1 MADKKTLELQ
11 IKLMAQ
17 QAADQIKAFA
27 SDIKAAS
34 QNAKSFSSDAKTM
47 AATVGSM
54 QQEAQRAA
62 NSFKLFGGSVSDL
75 RSQQAKMKS
84 AILDLIDQGLKPES
98 DEVQNLVNQYE
109 KLDSA
114 IAKAEKSQKNMET
127 QSKGFSSALQSMNN
141 MALGVAGAIGGAGL
155 ASIKF
160 AGELEQTQLA
170 LEVLLGDAQE
180 ATKIKDEWTALAAE
194 TPFNSADIDS
204 AGKKLLAFGVGA
216 DDVTESLRRI
226 GDISAATGSSISDI
240 ADIYGKAKVQGRLF
254 AEDINQFQG
263 RGIPVVQSLAK
274 VLGVA
279 ETNVKDLVAE
289 GKVGFPELEKAFR
302 DMTSEGGQFSG
313 MMEKLSTSTMG
324 QFSSLMD
331 NAQLTL
337 AKFGQMLLPLAN
349 NAMEAIS
356 GILEKIQ
363 SMDSGTQRATL
374 VTAGLIAAFAAAI
387 PVVNSLAGA
396 MAFLA
401 ANPIVAGIAASAVAV
416 AAIAGAAAK
425 AANAYKDYNTELQKT
440 KASAEQL
447 LQSYADGNT
456 AKQLDEE
463 ATRDLIKLYPELRG
477 EVSAYATTVEAA
489 TEAVKRLH
497 EQKVLEAAMPQIESV
512 QRMAESM
519 ANITDQVA
527 AAQRRVAEA
536 RSAMEASRYF
546 DTGVEAQTEYNNA
559 VQELEALQRTVS
571 NYSDKIP
578 EKVAIINASLA
589 TIGKTL
595 NDRYEIVDLEV
606 DVQPVVANTSA
617 LTESVANALSSP
629 PPDFGR
635 EWQDKI
641 LQGAEKIIR
650 EREKAIKA
658 LEEKGTAS
666 FGINFADNAEYKAEL
681 AALMEYYQRE
691 LDKLN
696 EKAPAALF
704 TDEWTEK
711 NMNELEKL
719 ERNYQDS
726 IEKLNKAAK
735 DSFGESWATNEG
747 YIKEAAQLEK
757 WYAQERIRIEEEIAR
772 KQREELINRHQTRMN
787 QLKEEAQYQAA
798 MGLQQAEAGNA
809 MGIAQI
815 ATGKTMETVAGSQ
828 LGSAAVSAVSG
839 MESGGILGAALG
851 PIGLFIEALAKAV
864 MEVENVQKVL
874 NIFQTVIDP
883 LMEVIEPFINGILQP
898 LVDMLEAL
906 GDTIGKMLT
915 PILGVVQV
923 LTSLNPVLKVI
934 EAALSV
940 LGKAFEW
947 FYMNVIYPVGNTI
960 IDIVNGVI
968 NMLNK
973 IPFVDIEPIQRLAA
987 IGEAAEEMAKEMERH
1002 AERIRLMYD
1011 RQKSAVE
1018 DQLKSQMEALSS
1030 QYELGLISRDEY
1042 EKQAEKYASA
1052 ADNELIAI
1060 NERMEEHLAKIE
1072 EFTGA
1077 GLTEEQ
1083 WTNLYNQADEAEK
1096 QSYMEKWGEK
1106 VPVLGH
1112 IAGGIADVGTAI
1124 WDGVTNAW
1132 DGLGD
1137 WLGWWDVGSPNI
1149 PKDHIAM
1156 VHKGETIVPRTFADG
1171 IRSGELALV
1180 GRNNSAGGSGSASPI
1195 YVTVNVGG
1203 SVLAERD
1210 LVDAIHRG
1218 ISDGIASR
1226 RLSPLPA

>member
-17 QAADQIKAFA
+17 QAADQIKTFGN
-27 SDIKAAS
+27 DLKIAA
-34 QNAKSFSSDAKTM
+34 QNAKAFSGDAKTM
-47 AATVGSM
+47 TATVDSM

-75 RSQQAKMKS
+75 RSQQTKMKS

-98 DEVQNLVNQYE
+98 DEVQNLVDQYN

-114 IAKAEKSQKNMET
+114 IAKAEQSQKRIEK
-127 QSKGFSSALQSMNN
+127 QSKGFSSALKSMNN
-141 MALGVAGAIGGAGL
+141 MALGVAAAIGGAGF

-170 LEVLLGDAQE
+170 LEVLLGDADQ
-180 ATKIKDEWTALAAE
+180 ATRIKDEWTALAAE

-216 DDVTESLRRI
+216 DDVTDSLRRI

-289 GKVGFPELEKAFR
+289 GKVGFPELEKAFK

-324 QFSSLMD
+324 QFSSLVD

-363 SMDSGTQRATL
+363 AMDSGTKRATL

-387 PVVNSLAGA
+387 PVVNGLAGA

-401 ANPIVAGIAASAVAV
+401 ANPIVAGIAAAAVAV

-440 KASAEQL
+440 KTSAEQL
-447 LQSYADGNT
+447 LASYADGNT
-456 AKQLDEE
+456 AKQLDEA
-463 ATRDLIKLYPELRG
+463 ATRELINLYPELRG
-477 EVSAYATTVEAA
+477 EVSAYATTVEEAS
-489 TEAVKRLH
+489 EAVKRLT
-497 EQKVLEAAMPQIESV
+497 EQKVLES
-512 QRMAESM
+512 
-519 ANITDQVA
+519 A
-527 AAQRRVAEA
+527 AAQ
-536 RSAMEASRYF
+536 
-546 DTGVEAQTEYNNA
+546 
-559 VQELEALQRTVS
+559 LEKL
-571 NYSDKIP
+571 K
-578 EKVAIINASLA
+578 
-589 TIGKTL
+589 
-595 NDRYEIVDLEV
+595 EV
-606 DVQPVVANTSA
+606 DVKRSEAFTTRSKVQQRYTEFQNDPMRAMNWAEGDVLLTQLQGAEADVNRLSEKSDKMREQIQAALASVGYQLSGYNIIKIPVSLQPEKIEEDVAAISA
-617 LTESVANALSSP
+617 AVEAAT

-650 EREKAIKA
+650 EREKAIQA
-658 LEEKGTAS
+658 LEAKGTAS
-666 FGINFADNAEYKAEL
+666 FGINFSDNAEYKAEL

-696 EKAPAALF
+696 DKAPAALF
-704 TDEWTEK
+704 TDEWTAK

-735 DSFGESWATNEG
+735 DSFGEAWATNEA

-757 WYAQERIRIEEEIAR
+757 WYANERIRIEEEIAR

-787 QLKEEAQYQAA
+787 QLAEESRYAAA
-798 MGLQQAEAGNA
+798 MGLQQAESGNAA

-815 ATGKTMETVAGSQ
+815 ATGTVSESVAGSQ
-828 LGSAAVSAVSG
+828 LGSAITSASAG
-839 MESGGILGAALG
+839 TGLGAALG

-898 LVDMLEAL
+898 LVDMLEAI

-923 LTSLNPVLKVI
+923 LTSLNPVLKII
-934 EAALSV
+934 ESSLSV

-947 FYMNVIYPVGNTI
+947 FYTNVIYPVGNTI

-987 IGEAAEEMAKEMERH
+987 IGEAAEEMAKEMEKQ
-1002 AERIRLMYD
+1002 AERIRLMYE

-1018 DQLKSQMEALSS
+1018 DQLKSQLEALSS

-1052 ADNELIAI
+1052 ADEKIIDLNEAQNAI
-1060 NERMEEHLAKIE
+1060 LGQIESNTYASATGNTSGLA
-1072 EFTGA
+1072 
-1077 GLTEEQ
+1077 EQ
-1083 WTNLYNQADEAEK
+1083 RK
-1096 QSYMEKWGEK
+1096 SYAKEWGEK

-1112 IAGGIADVGTAI
+1112 VAGFVADVGTKI
-1124 WDGVTNAW
+1124 WDGIKSVGKTIA
-1132 DGLGD
+1132 
-1137 WLGWWDVGSPNI
+1137 GWFGFDVGTPFV
-1149 PKDHIAM
+1149 PQDMPAM

-1180 GRNNSAGGSGSASPI
+1180 GRNRSAGGSGSASPI

-1203 SVLAERD
+1203 SVLSERD
-1210 LVDAIHRG
+1210 LVDAVHRG
-1218 ISDGIASR
+1218 IADGIASR
-1226 RLSPLPA
+1226 RLDPLPAGA

>member
-11 IKLMAQ
+11 IKIMAQ

-47 AATVGSM
+47 AASVGSM

-75 RSQQAKMKS
+75 RSQQTKMKS

-114 IAKAEKSQKNMET
+114 IAKAEKSQKNMEN

-141 MALGVAGAIGGAGL
+141 MALGVAGAIGGAGI

-180 ATKIKDEWTALAAE
+180 ATRIKDEWTALAAE

-204 AGKKLLAFGVGA
+204 AGKKLLAFGIGA
-216 DDVTESLRRI
+216 DTVTDSLRRI

-337 AKFGQMLLPLAN
+337 AEFGKMLLPLAN

-363 SMDSGTQRATL
+363 AMDSGTQRATL

-401 ANPIVAGIAASAVAV
+401 ANPIVAGIAAAAVAV

-440 KASAEQL
+440 KTSADQL
-447 LQSYADGNT
+447 LSSYADGNT

-463 ATRDLIKLYPELRG
+463 ATRELIKLYPELRG
-477 EVSAYATTVEAA
+477 EVSAYATTVEEAA
-489 TEAVKRLH
+489 EAVKRLT
-497 EQKVLEAAMPQIESV
+497 EQKVLES
-512 QRMAESM
+512 
-519 ANITDQVA
+519 A
-527 AAQRRVAEA
+527 AAQLEKLREVDLNRSEAFATRNNIQQRYDEFQNDPMRAMNWAEGDVLVTQLQGAEA
-536 RSAMEASRYF
+536 EVTRL
-546 DTGVEAQTEYNNA
+546 TEK
-559 VQELEALQRTVS
+559 
-571 NYSDKIP
+571 SDKMR
-578 EKVAIINASLA
+578 EQINAALA
-589 TIGKTL
+589 AIGYQLSGYEMIKMPVTL
-595 NDRYEIVDLEV
+595 SAENIPQEV
-606 DVQPVVANTSA
+606 EQIAATVESA
-617 LTESVANALSSP
+617 V

-666 FGINFADNAEYKAEL
+666 FGINFSDNTEYKAEL

-704 TDEWTEK
+704 TDEWTRK
-711 NMNELEKL
+711 NLDELQKL
-719 ERNYQDS
+719 EVDYQDS

-735 DSFGESWATNEG
+735 DSFGESWATNEA
-747 YIKEAAQLEK
+747 YLKEAAQLEK
-757 WYAQERIRIEEEIAR
+757 WYAQERIKIEEEIAR

-851 PIGLFIEALAKAV
+851 PIGQFAEALINAV
-864 MEVENVQKVL
+864 MSLESVQKVL
-874 NIFQTVIDP
+874 NIFDTVLTP
-883 LMEVIEPFINGILQP
+883 MMEVIEPFVNGILKP
-898 LVDMLEAL
+898 VIDLLETL
-906 GDTIGKMLT
+906 GDTLGKLLS
-915 PILGVVQV
+915 PILAVVQV
-923 LTSLNPVLKVI
+923 MVSLNPVLKI
-934 EAALSV
+934 LESV
-940 LGKAFEW
+940 LSILGNAVEW
-947 FYMNVIYPVGNTI
+947 LYMSVIYPVGNSI
-960 IDIVNGVI
+960 IGVVNAVI
-968 NMLNK
+968 EMLNQ
-973 IPFVDIEPIQRLAA
+973 IPFVEIKKLDRLAA
-987 IGEAAEEMAKEMERH
+987 IGDAAEEMAKEMERH

-1210 LVDAIHRG
+1210 LVDAVHRG

>member
-11 IKLMAQ
+11 IKIMAQ

-34 QNAKSFSSDAKTM
+34 QNAKSFSIDAKTM

-75 RSQQAKMKS
+75 RAQQAKMKS

-98 DEVQNLVNQYE
+98 DEVQNLVDQYN

-114 IAKAEKSQKNMET
+114 IAKAEKSQKNMEN
-127 QSKGFSSALQSMNN
+127 QSKGFSSALQSMNGV
-141 MALGVAGAIGGAGL
+141 ALGVAGAISGAGL

-204 AGKKLLAFGVGA
+204 AGKKLLAFNIESEK
-216 DDVTESLRRI
+216 VTDTLRRI

-289 GKVGFPELEKAFR
+289 GKVGFPELEQAFKL
-302 DMTSEGGQFSG
+302 MTNEGGQFSG

-337 AKFGQMLLPLAN
+337 AEFGKMLLPVAN
-349 NAMEAIS
+349 EAMAAVS

-363 SMDSGTQRATL
+363 AMDSGTQRATL

-401 ANPIVAGIAASAVAV
+401 ANPIVAGIAAAAVAV

-440 KASAEQL
+440 KSSADQL
-447 LQSYADGNT
+447 LQSYADGDT
-456 AKQLDEE
+456 AKQLDEA

-477 EVSAYATTVEAA
+477 EVTAYATTVEEAA
-489 TEAVKRLH
+489 KAVKRLT
-497 EQKVLEAAMPQIESV
+497 EQKVLES
-512 QRMAESM
+512 
-519 ANITDQVA
+519 A
-527 AAQRRVAEA
+527 AAQLEKLREVDLNRSEAFATRNNIQQRYDEFQNDPMRAMNWAEGDVLVTQLRGAEA
-536 RSAMEASRYF
+536 EVNRLSEK
-546 DTGVEAQTEYNNA
+546 
-559 VQELEALQRTVS
+559 
-571 NYSDKIP
+571 SDKMR
-578 EKVAIINASLA
+578 EQINAALA
-589 TIGKTL
+589 AIGYQLSGYEMVKIPVTL
-595 NDRYEIVDLEV
+595 SAENIPQEV
-606 DVQPVVANTSA
+606 EQIA
-617 LTESVANALSSP
+617 ESVESAVPL
-629 PPDFGR
+629 DFGR

-650 EREKAIKA
+650 EREKAIQA
-658 LEEKGTAS
+658 LEAKGTAS
-666 FGINFADNAEYKAEL
+666 FGINFSDNAEYKAEF

-704 TDEWTEK
+704 TDEWTGK
-711 NMNELEKL
+711 NLDELQKL
-719 ERNYQDS
+719 ERDYQDS

-735 DSFGESWATNEG
+735 DSFGESWATNEA

-757 WYAQERIRIEEEIAR
+757 WYAQERIKIEEEIAR

-798 MGLQQAEAGNA
+798 MGLQQAESGNA
-809 MGIAQI
+809 AGLAQI
-815 ATGKTMETVAGSQ
+815 AGGTTMETVAGSQ
-828 LGSAAVSAVSG
+828 LGSAITSASAG
-839 MESGGILGAALG
+839 TGLGAALG

-874 NIFQTVIDP
+874 NIFQTVIAP
-883 LMEVIEPFINGILQP
+883 LMKVIEPFINGILQP

-923 LTSLNPVLKVI
+923 LTSLNPVLKILEGV
-934 EAALSV
+934 LSL
-940 LGKAFEW
+940 LGNAVEW
-947 FYMNVIYPVGNTI
+947 LYMSVIYPVGNSI
-960 IDIVNGVI
+960 IGVVNAI
-968 NMLNK
+968 IEMLNK
-973 IPFVDIEPIQRLAA
+973 IPYVEIKKLDRLAA

-1002 AERIRLMYD
+1002 AERIRLMYE
-1011 RQKSAVE
+1011 RQKSSVE
-1018 DQLKSQMEALSS
+1018 DQLKSQMGALSS
-1030 QYELGLISRDEY
+1030 QYELGLISREEY

-1083 WTNLYNQADEAEK
+1083 WTNLYNQADETEK

-1195 YVTVNVGG
+1195 YVTVKVGG
-1203 SVLAERD
+1203 SVLSERD
-1210 LVDAIHRG
+1210 LVDAVHRG

>member
-34 QNAKSFSSDAKTM
+34 QNAKSFSSDAKTV

-75 RSQQAKMKS
+75 RSQQTKMKS

-114 IAKAEKSQKNMET
+114 IAKAEKSQKNMEN
-127 QSKGFSSALQSMNN
+127 QSKGFSSALKSMNN
-141 MALGVAGAIGGAGL
+141 MALGVAAAIGGAGI

-170 LEVLLGDAQE
+170 LEVLLGDANQ
-180 ATKIKDEWTALAAE
+180 ATRIKDEWTALAAE

-204 AGKKLLAFGVGA
+204 AGKKLLAFGIGA
-216 DDVTESLRRI
+216 DTVTDSLRRI

-289 GKVGFPELEKAFR
+289 GKVGFPELEKAFK

-356 GILEKIQ
+356 GLLEKIQ
-363 SMDSGTQRATL
+363 SMDAGTQRATL
-374 VTAGLIAAFAAAI
+374 VTGGLIAAFAAAI
-387 PVVNSLAGA
+387 PVVNGLAGA

-401 ANPIVAGIAASAVAV
+401 ANPIVLGITAAAVAV

-425 AANAYKDYNTELQKT
+425 AANAYKDYNTELHKT
-440 KASAEQL
+440 KSAADQL
-447 LQSYADGNT
+447 LSSYADGNT
-456 AKQLDEE
+456 AKQLDEA

-477 EVSAYATTVEAA
+477 EVSAYATTVEEAS
-489 TEAVKRLH
+489 EAVKRLT
-497 EQKVLEAAMPQIESV
+497 EQKVLES
-512 QRMAESM
+512 
-519 ANITDQVA
+519 A
-527 AAQRRVAEA
+527 AAQLEKLREVDLNRSEAFATRNNIQQRYDEFQNDPMRAMNWAEGDVLVTQLQGAEA
-536 RSAMEASRYF
+536 EVNRL
-546 DTGVEAQTEYNNA
+546 TEK
-559 VQELEALQRTVS
+559 
-571 NYSDKIP
+571 SDKMREQIIAALA
-578 EKVAIINASLA
+578 AIGYQLS
-589 TIGKTL
+589 G
-595 NDRYEIVDLEV
+595 YEIVKIPVTLSAENIPQEV
-606 DVQPVVANTSA
+606 ERIA
-617 LTESVANALSSP
+617 ESVESAV

-658 LEEKGTAS
+658 LEEKGTSS
-666 FGINFADNAEYKAEL
+666 FGINFSSNTEYKAEL

-696 EKAPAALF
+696 EKKPAALF
-704 TDEWTEK
+704 DDEWTRK
-711 NMNELEKL
+711 NLDELQKL
-719 ERNYQDS
+719 ERDYQDS
-726 IEKLNKAAK
+726 LEKLNKAAK
-735 DSFGESWATNEG
+735 DSFGDSWATNEA

-757 WYAQERIRIEEEIAR
+757 WYANERIKIEEEIAR

-787 QLKEEAQYQAA
+787 QLAEEARYAAA
-798 MGLQQAEAGNA
+798 MGLQQAESGNT
-809 MGIAQI
+809 GGLAQI
-815 ATGKTMETVAGSQ
+815 ATGTVSESVADSQ
-828 LGSAAVSAVSG
+828 LGSAITSASAG
-839 MESGGILGAALG
+839 TGLGAALG

-874 NIFQTVIDP
+874 NIFQTVIDS

-947 FYMNVIYPVGNTI
+947 LYMNVIYPVGNTI

-973 IPFVDIEPIQRLAA
+973 IPLVDIEPIQRLAA
-987 IGEAAEEMAKEMERH
+987 IGDAAEEMAKEMERH

-1018 DQLKSQMEALSS
+1018 DQLKSQLEALSS

-1052 ADNELIAI
+1052 ADEKIIDLNEAQNAI
-1060 NERMEEHLAKIE
+1060 LSQIEANTYASATGNTSGLA
-1072 EFTGA
+1072 
-1077 GLTEEQ
+1077 EQ
-1083 WTNLYNQADEAEK
+1083 RK
-1096 QSYMEKWGEK
+1096 SYAKEWGEK

-1112 IAGGIADVGTAI
+1112 VAGFVADVGTKI
-1124 WDGVTNAW
+1124 WDGIKSVGKTIA
-1132 DGLGD
+1132 
-1137 WLGWWDVGSPNI
+1137 GWFGFDVGTPFV
-1149 PKDHIAM
+1149 PQDMPAM

-1180 GRNNSAGGSGSASPI
+1180 GRNGPGGGAASGGSPI

-1210 LVDAIHRG
+1210 LVDAVHRG

>member
-17 QAADQIKAFA
+17 QAADQIKTFA

-62 NSFKLFGGSVSDL
+62 NSFKLFGGSVSEL
-75 RSQQAKMKS
+75 RSQQTKMKS

-98 DEVQNLVNQYE
+98 DEVQNLVDQYN

-114 IAKAEKSQKNMET
+114 IAKAEKSQKNMEN
-127 QSKGFSSALQSMNN
+127 QSKGFSSALKSMNN
-141 MALGVAGAIGGAGL
+141 MALGVAAAIGGAGI

-204 AGKKLLAFGVGA
+204 AGKKLLAFGIGA
-216 DDVTESLRRI
+216 DTVTDSLRRI

-289 GKVGFPELEKAFR
+289 GKVGFPELEQAFKL
-302 DMTSEGGQFSG
+302 MTSEGGQFSG

-324 QFSSLMD
+324 QFSSLVD

-349 NAMEAIS
+349 DAMSAIS

-363 SMDSGTQRATL
+363 SMDAGTQRATL
-374 VTAGLIAAFAAAI
+374 VTGGLIAAFAAAI
-387 PVVNSLAGA
+387 PVVNGLAGA

-401 ANPIVAGIAASAVAV
+401 ANPIVLGITAAAVAV

-440 KASAEQL
+440 KTSAEQL
-447 LQSYADGNT
+447 LASYADGNT
-456 AKQLDEE
+456 AKQLDEA
-463 ATRDLIKLYPELRG
+463 ATRELIKLYPELRG
-477 EVSAYATTVEAA
+477 EVSAYATTVEEAAQAVADLNKQKLLDAA
-489 TEAVKRLH
+489 TVQIAKLKELDRELSGATKAYNDAVTALENAPAPGSWEAMRDGFAGTFDPQKDVALA
-497 EQKVLEAAMPQIESV
+497 EQEMNKLAGESESLRNQIESGL
-512 QRMAESM
+512 
-519 ANITDQVA
+519 
-527 AAQRRVAEA
+527 
-536 RSAMEASRYF
+536 ASINHKLSGYSIIELPVTL
-546 DTGVEAQTEYNNA
+546 DT
-559 VQELEALQRTVS
+559 
-571 NYSDKIP
+571 DKIP
-578 EKVAIINASLA
+578 DKL
-589 TIGKTL
+589 KQL
-595 NDRYEIVDLEV
+595 DDEV
-606 DVQPVVANTSA
+606 
-617 LTESVANALSSP
+617 ESSV

-658 LEEKGTAS
+658 LEEKGAAS
-666 FGINFADNAEYKAEL
+666 FGINFSSNTEYKAEL

-704 TDEWTEK
+704 TDEWTVK
-711 NMNELEKL
+711 NMNELGKL

-735 DSFGESWATNEG
+735 DSFGESWATNEA

-757 WYAQERIRIEEEIAR
+757 WYANERIRIEEEIAR
-772 KQREELINRHQTRMN
+772 KQREDLINRHQTRMN
-787 QLKEEAQYQAA
+787 QLAEEARYAAA
-798 MGLQQAEAGNA
+798 MGLQQAESGNTE
-809 MGIAQI
+809 GLAQI
-815 ATGKTMETVAGSQ
+815 ATGTVSESVSGSQ
-828 LGSAAVSAVSG
+828 LGSALTSASAG
-839 MESGGILGAALG
+839 TGLGAALG

-906 GDTIGKMLT
+906 GETIGKMLT

-923 LTSLNPVLKVI
+923 LTSLNPVLKII

-987 IGEAAEEMAKEMERH
+987 IGVAAEEMAKEMERH

-1052 ADNELIAI
+1052 ADEKIIEI
-1060 NERMEEHLAKIE
+1060 NEAQNAILSQIEANTYASATGNTSGLA
-1072 EFTGA
+1072 
-1077 GLTEEQ
+1077 EQ
-1083 WTNLYNQADEAEK
+1083 RTSFAKE
-1096 QSYMEKWGEK
+1096 WGEK
-1106 VPVLGH
+1106 VPILGH
-1112 IAGGIADVGTAI
+1112 LAGAAADTGKAI
-1124 WDGVTNAW
+1124 WDGLNRAGKAVA
-1132 DGLGD
+1132 D
-1137 WLGWWDVGSPNI
+1137 WVDSWWPFDTGSTFVPQDM
-1149 PKDHIAM
+1149 PAM

-1180 GRNNSAGGSGSASPI
+1180 GRNGPGGGAASGGSPI

-1210 LVDAIHRG
+1210 LVDAVHRG
-1218 ISDGIASR
+1218 IADGISSR
-1226 RLSPLPA
+1226 RLDPLPTGGAV

>member
-34 QNAKSFSSDAKTM
+34 QNAKSFSRDAKTM

-75 RSQQAKMKS
+75 RSQQTKMKS

-114 IAKAEKSQKNMET
+114 IAKAEKSQKNMEN
-127 QSKGFSSALQSMNN
+127 QSKGFSSALKSMNN
-141 MALGVAGAIGGAGL
+141 MALGVAGAIGGAGI

-204 AGKKLLAFGVGA
+204 AGKKMLAFGIGA
-216 DDVTESLRRI
+216 DTVTDSLRRI

-289 GKVGFPELEKAFR
+289 GKVGFPELEQAFKL
-302 DMTSEGGQFSG
+302 MTSEGGQFSG

-324 QFSSLMD
+324 QFSSLVD

-349 NAMEAIS
+349 DAMTAIS

-363 SMDSGTQRATL
+363 SMDAGTQRATL
-374 VTAGLIAAFAAAI
+374 VTGGLIAAFAAAI
-387 PVVNSLAGA
+387 PVVNGLAGA

-401 ANPIVAGIAASAVAV
+401 ANPIVLGITAAAVAV

-440 KASAEQL
+440 KTAADQL
-447 LQSYADGNT
+447 LSSYADGNT
-456 AKQLDEE
+456 AKQLDEA

-477 EVSAYATTVEAA
+477 EVSAYATTVEEAS
-489 TEAVKRLH
+489 EAVKRLT
-497 EQKVLEAAMPQIESV
+497 EQKVLES
-512 QRMAESM
+512 
-519 ANITDQVA
+519 A
-527 AAQRRVAEA
+527 AAQLEKLREVDLNRSEAFATRNNIQQRYDEFQNDPMRAMNWAEGDVLVTQLQGAEA
-536 RSAMEASRYF
+536 EVNRLTEKSDKMREQIQAALASIGYQLSGYNIIKIPVSLEPEKIEEDVAAISAA
-546 DTGVEAQTEYNNA
+546 VEA
-559 VQELEALQRTVS
+559 
-571 NYSDKIP
+571 
-578 EKVAIINASLA
+578 A
-589 TIGKTL
+589 TL
-595 NDRYEIVDLEV
+595 
-606 DVQPVVANTSA
+606 
-617 LTESVANALSSP
+617 
-629 PPDFGR
+629 PDFGR

-650 EREKAIKA
+650 EREKAIQA
-658 LEEKGTAS
+658 LEAKGTAS
-666 FGINFADNAEYKAEL
+666 FGINFSDNAEYKAEL

-704 TDEWTEK
+704 TDEWTVK
-711 NMNELEKL
+711 NMDQLEKL
-719 ERNYQDS
+719 ERDYQDS
-726 IEKLNKAAK
+726 VEKLNKAAK
-735 DSFGESWATNEG
+735 ESFGEAWETNEA

-757 WYAQERIRIEEEIAR
+757 WYANERIRIEEEIAR
-772 KQREELINRHQTRMN
+772 KQREDLINRHQMRMD
-787 QLKEEAQYQAA
+787 QLAEEARYQAA
-798 MGLQQAEAGNA
+798 LGQQRLEGGDIGGL
-809 MGIAQI
+809 AQI
-815 ATGKTMETVAGSQ
+815 AGGTVSESVAGSQ
-828 LGSAAVSAVSG
+828 LGSALTSASAG
-839 MESGGILGAALG
+839 TDLGTALG

-883 LMEVIEPFINGILQP
+883 LMQVIEPFINGILQP

-906 GDTIGKMLT
+906 GETIGKMLT

-923 LTSLNPVLKVI
+923 LTSLNPILKII
-934 EAALSV
+934 ESALSV

-987 IGEAAEEMAKEMERH
+987 IGDAAEEMAKEMERQ
-1002 AERIRLMYD
+1002 AERIRLMYE

-1018 DQLKSQMEALSS
+1018 DQLKSQLEALSS

-1052 ADNELIAI
+1052 ADEKIINLNEAQNAI
-1060 NERMEEHLAKIE
+1060 LSQIEANTYASATGNTSGLA
-1072 EFTGA
+1072 
-1077 GLTEEQ
+1077 EQ
-1083 WTNLYNQADEAEK
+1083 RK
-1096 QSYMEKWGEK
+1096 SYAKEWGEK

-1112 IAGGIADVGTAI
+1112 VAGFVADVGTKI
-1124 WDGVTNAW
+1124 WDGIKSVGKTIA
-1132 DGLGD
+1132 
-1137 WLGWWDVGSPNI
+1137 GWFGFDVGTPFV
-1149 PKDHIAM
+1149 PQDMPAM

-1180 GRNNSAGGSGSASPI
+1180 GRNRSAGGSGSASPI

-1203 SVLAERD
+1203 SILSERD
-1210 LVDAIHRG
+1210 LVDAVHRG

>member
-62 NSFKLFGGSVSDL
+62 NSLKLFGGSVSEL

-98 DEVQNLVNQYE
+98 DEVQNLVDQYN

-114 IAKAEKSQKNMET
+114 IAKAEKSQKNMEN
-127 QSKGFSSALQSMNN
+127 QSKGFSSALKSMNN
-141 MALGVAGAIGGAGL
+141 MALGVAGAIGGAGI

-204 AGKKLLAFGVGA
+204 AGKKLLAFGIGA
-216 DDVTESLRRI
+216 DTVTDSLRRI

-289 GKVGFPELEKAFR
+289 GKVGFPELEQAFKL
-302 DMTSEGGQFSG
+302 MTSEGGQFSG

-324 QFSSLMD
+324 QFSSLVD

-349 NAMEAIS
+349 DAMAAIS

-363 SMDSGTQRATL
+363 SMDAGTQRATL
-374 VTAGLIAAFAAAI
+374 VTGGLIAAFAAAI
-387 PVVNSLAGA
+387 PVVNGLAGA

-401 ANPIVAGIAASAVAV
+401 ANPIVLGITAAAVAV

-440 KASAEQL
+440 KTAADQL

-456 AKQLDEE
+456 AKQLDEA

-477 EVSAYATTVEAA
+477 EVTAYATTVEEAS
-489 TEAVKRLH
+489 EAVKRLT
-497 EQKVLEAAMPQIESV
+497 EQKVLES
-512 QRMAESM
+512 
-519 ANITDQVA
+519 A
-527 AAQRRVAEA
+527 AAQLEKLREVDFNRSEAFATRHNIQQRYDEFQNDPMRAMNWAEGDVLVTQLQGAEA
-536 RSAMEASRYF
+536 EVNRL
-546 DTGVEAQTEYNNA
+546 TEK
-559 VQELEALQRTVS
+559 
-571 NYSDKIP
+571 SDKMREQIIAALA
-578 EKVAIINASLA
+578 AIGYQLS
-589 TIGKTL
+589 G
-595 NDRYEIVDLEV
+595 YEIVKIPVTLSAENIPQEV
-606 DVQPVVANTSA
+606 ERIA
-617 LTESVANALSSP
+617 ESVESAV

-658 LEEKGTAS
+658 LEEKGTSS
-666 FGINFADNAEYKAEL
+666 FGINFSSNTEYKAEL

-704 TDEWTEK
+704 TDEWTAK

-735 DSFGESWATNEG
+735 DSFGESWATNEA
-747 YIKEAAQLEK
+747 YLKEAAQLEK
-757 WYAQERIRIEEEIAR
+757 WYANERIRIEEEIAR
-772 KQREELINRHQTRMN
+772 KQREDLINRHQTRMN
-787 QLKEEAQYQAA
+787 QLKEEARYAAA
-798 MGLQQAEAGNA
+798 MGLQQAESGNA
-809 MGIAQI
+809 GGIAQI
-815 ATGKTMETVAGSQ
+815 ATGTVSESVAGSQ
-828 LGSAAVSAVSG
+828 LGSAITSASAG
-839 MESGGILGAALG
+839 TGLGAALG
-851 PIGLFIEALAKAV
+851 PIGMFIEALIKAV
-864 MEVENVQKVL
+864 MSLESVQKVL
-874 NIFQTVIDP
+874 NVFDTILNPMMD
-883 LMEVIEPFINGILQP
+883 VIEPFIDGILKP
-898 LVDMLEAL
+898 LIDAMETL
-906 GDTIGKMLT
+906 GDTLGKLLS
-915 PILGVVQV
+915 PILAVVQV
-923 LTSLNPVLKVI
+923 MASLNPVLKI
-934 EAALSV
+934 LEGV
-940 LGKAFEW
+940 LGVLGNAVEW
-947 FYMNVIYPVGNTI
+947 LYMQVIYPVGNGI
-960 IDIVNGVI
+960 IDVVNGI
-968 NMLNK
+968 IDMLNR
-973 IPFVDIEPIQRLAA
+973 IPMVDIKKLDRLAA
-987 IGEAAEEMAKEMERH
+987 IGDAAEEIAKETERQ

-1052 ADNELIAI
+1052 ADEKIIDLNEAQNAI
-1060 NERMEEHLAKIE
+1060 LSQIEANTYASATGNTSGLA
-1072 EFTGA
+1072 
-1077 GLTEEQ
+1077 EQ
-1083 WTNLYNQADEAEK
+1083 RTSFAKE
-1096 QSYMEKWGEK
+1096 WGEK

-1112 IAGGIADVGTAI
+1112 VAGFVADVGTKI
-1124 WDGVTNAW
+1124 WDGIKSVGKTIA
-1132 DGLGD
+1132 
-1137 WLGWWDVGSPNI
+1137 GWFGFDVGTPFV
-1149 PKDHIAM
+1149 PQDMPAM

-1180 GRNNSAGGSGSASPI
+1180 GRNRSAGGSGSASPI

-1203 SVLAERD
+1203 SVLSERD
-1210 LVDAIHRG
+1210 LVDAVHRG

>member
-11 IKLMAQ
+11 IKIMAQ

-75 RSQQAKMKS
+75 RAQQAKMKS

-98 DEVQNLVNQYE
+98 DEVQNLVNQYN
-109 KLDSA
+109 KLDTA
-114 IAKAEKSQKNMET
+114 IAKAEQSQKNMEN

-141 MALGVAGAIGGAGL
+141 MALGVAGAIGGAGI

-204 AGKKLLAFGVGA
+204 AGKKLLAFNIESEK
-216 DDVTESLRRI
+216 VTDTLRRI

-289 GKVGFPELEKAFR
+289 GKVGFPELEKAFQ

-337 AKFGQMLLPLAN
+337 AEFGQMLLPLAN

-363 SMDSGTQRATL
+363 AMDSGTQRATL
-374 VTAGLIAAFAAAI
+374 VTAGLIAAIAAAI
-387 PVVNSLAGA
+387 PVVNGLAGA

-401 ANPIVAGIAASAVAV
+401 ANPIVAGIAAAAVAV

-440 KASAEQL
+440 KTSADQL
-447 LQSYADGNT
+447 LSSYADGNT
-456 AKQLDEE
+456 AKQLDEA

-477 EVSAYATTVEAA
+477 EVTAYATTVEEAA
-489 TEAVKRLH
+489 EAVKRLT
-497 EQKVLEAAMPQIESV
+497 EQKVLES
-512 QRMAESM
+512 
-519 ANITDQVA
+519 A
-527 AAQRRVAEA
+527 AAQLEKLREVDLNRSEAFATRNNIQQRYDEFQNDPMRAMNWAEGDVLVTQLQGAEA
-536 RSAMEASRYF
+536 EVTRL
-546 DTGVEAQTEYNNA
+546 TEK
-559 VQELEALQRTVS
+559 
-571 NYSDKIP
+571 SDKMR
-578 EKVAIINASLA
+578 EQINAALA
-589 TIGKTL
+589 AIGYQLSGYEMIKMPVTL
-595 NDRYEIVDLEV
+595 SAENIPQEV
-606 DVQPVVANTSA
+606 EQIAATVESA
-617 LTESVANALSSP
+617 V

-666 FGINFADNAEYKAEL
+666 FGINFSSNTEYKAEL

-704 TDEWTEK
+704 TDEWTRK
-711 NMNELEKL
+711 NLDELQKL
-719 ERNYQDS
+719 EVDYQDS
-726 IEKLNKAAK
+726 IEKLNKVAK
-735 DSFGESWATNEG
+735 DSFGESWATNEA
-747 YIKEAAQLEK
+747 YLKEAAQLEK
-757 WYAQERIRIEEEIAR
+757 WYAQERIKIEEEIAR

-787 QLKEEAQYQAA
+787 QLAEEARYTAA
-798 MGLQQAEAGNA
+798 MGLQQAESGNA
-809 MGIAQI
+809 GGLAQI
-815 ATGKTMETVAGSQ
+815 AAGTISESVAGSQ
-828 LGSAAVSAVSG
+828 LGSAITSASAG
-839 MESGGILGAALG
+839 TGLGAALG

-874 NIFQTVIDP
+874 NMFQTVIDP

-987 IGEAAEEMAKEMERH
+987 IGEAAEEMAKEMERQ

-1030 QYELGLISRDEY
+1030 QYELGIISRDEY

-1060 NERMEEHLAKIE
+1060 NERMEEHLAAIE

-1077 GLTEEQ
+1077 SLTEEQ
-1083 WTNLYNQADEAEK
+1083 WKNIYNQADETEK

-1112 IAGGIADVGTAI
+1112 LAGAAADTGKAI
-1124 WDGVTNAW
+1124 WDGLNRAGKAVA
-1132 DGLGD
+1132 D
-1137 WLGWWDVGSPNI
+1137 WVDSWWPFDTGSTFVPQDM
-1149 PKDHIAM
+1149 PAM

-1180 GRNNSAGGSGSASPI
+1180 GRNRSAGGSGSAAPI
-1195 YVTVNVGG
+1195 YVTVKVGG

-1218 ISDGIASR
+1218 IADGISSR

>member
-47 AATVGSM
+47 TATVGSM

-75 RSQQAKMKS
+75 RSQQTKMKS

-98 DEVQNLVNQYE
+98 DEVQNLVNQYN

-114 IAKAEKSQKNMET
+114 IAKAEKSQKKMES
-127 QSKGFSSALQSMNN
+127 QSKGFSSALQGMNN
-141 MALGVAGAIGGAGL
+141 MALGVAVAIGGAGL

-180 ATKIKDEWTALAAE
+180 ATRIKDEWTALAAE

-204 AGKKLLAFGVGA
+204 AGKKLLAFGIGA
-216 DDVTESLRRI
+216 DTVTDSLRRI

-289 GKVGFPELEKAFR
+289 GKVGFPELEKAFK

-324 QFSSLMD
+324 QFSSLVD

-363 SMDSGTQRATL
+363 AMDSGTQRATL

-387 PVVNSLAGA
+387 PVVNGLAGA

-401 ANPIVAGIAASAVAV
+401 ANPIVLGITAAAVAV

-440 KASAEQL
+440 KTSAEQL
-447 LQSYADGNT
+447 LASYADGNT
-456 AKQLDEE
+456 AKQLDEA

-477 EVSAYATTVEAA
+477 EVSAYATTVEEAS
-489 TEAVKRLH
+489 EAVKRIT
-497 EQKVLEAAMPQIESV
+497 EQKVLES
-512 QRMAESM
+512 
-519 ANITDQVA
+519 A
-527 AAQRRVAEA
+527 AAQLEKLRKVDLNRSDAFATRSKEQQRYTEFQSDPMRAMNWAEGDDLLNQLQGAEA
-536 RSAMEASRYF
+536 EFNRLSEKSDKMREQIQAALASIGYQLSGYNIIKIPVSLEPEKIEEDVAAISAA
-546 DTGVEAQTEYNNA
+546 VEA
-559 VQELEALQRTVS
+559 
-571 NYSDKIP
+571 
-578 EKVAIINASLA
+578 A
-589 TIGKTL
+589 T
-595 NDRYEIVDLEV
+595 
-606 DVQPVVANTSA
+606 
-617 LTESVANALSSP
+617 

-650 EREKAIKA
+650 EREKAIQALNAKA
-658 LEEKGTAS
+658 AES
-666 FGINFADNAEYKAEL
+666 FGAGYAGNAEYKAEFD
-681 AALMEYYQRE
+681 ALMTYYQRE

-696 EKAPAALF
+696 EKKPAALF
-704 TDEWTEK
+704 TDEWTVK
-711 NMNELEKL
+711 NMNELQKL

-735 DSFGESWATNEG
+735 DSFGEAWATNEA

-757 WYAQERIRIEEEIAR
+757 WYANERIRIEEEIAR

-787 QLKEEAQYQAA
+787 QLAEESRYAAA
-798 MGLQQAEAGNA
+798 MGLQQAESGNAA

-815 ATGKTMETVAGSQ
+815 ATGTISESVAGSQ
-828 LGSAAVSAVSG
+828 LGSAITSASAG
-839 MESGGILGAALG
+839 TGLGAALG

-898 LVDMLEAL
+898 LVDMLEAI

-923 LTSLNPVLKVI
+923 LTSLNPVLKII
-934 EAALSV
+934 ESSLSV

-987 IGEAAEEMAKEMERH
+987 IGEAAEEMAKEMEKQ
-1002 AERIRLMYD
+1002 AERIRLMYE

-1018 DQLKSQMEALSS
+1018 DQLKSQLEALSS

-1052 ADNELIAI
+1052 ADEKIIDLNEAQNAI
-1060 NERMEEHLAKIE
+1060 LGQIESNTYASATGNTSGLA
-1072 EFTGA
+1072 
-1077 GLTEEQ
+1077 EQ
-1083 WTNLYNQADEAEK
+1083 RK
-1096 QSYMEKWGEK
+1096 SYAKEWGEK

-1112 IAGGIADVGTAI
+1112 VAGFVADVGTKI
-1124 WDGVTNAW
+1124 WDGIKSVGKTIA
-1132 DGLGD
+1132 
-1137 WLGWWDVGSPNI
+1137 GWFGFDVGTPFV
-1149 PKDHIAM
+1149 PQDMPAM

-1180 GRNNSAGGSGSASPI
+1180 GRNRSAGGSGSASPI

-1203 SVLAERD
+1203 SVLSERD
-1210 LVDAIHRG
+1210 LVDAVHRG
-1218 ISDGIASR
+1218 IADGIASR
-1226 RLSPLPA
+1226 RLDPLPAGA

>member
-75 RSQQAKMKS
+75 RSQQTKMKS

-114 IAKAEKSQKNMET
+114 IAKAEKSQKNMEN
-127 QSKGFSSALQSMNN
+127 QSKGFSSALKSMNN
-141 MALGVAGAIGGAGL
+141 MALGVAGAIGGAGI

-204 AGKKLLAFGVGA
+204 AGKKLLAFGIGA
-216 DDVTESLRRI
+216 DTVTDSLRRI

-289 GKVGFPELEKAFR
+289 GKVGFPELEQAFKL
-302 DMTSEGGQFSG
+302 MTSEGGQFSG

-324 QFSSLMD
+324 QFSSLVD

-349 NAMEAIS
+349 DAMTAIS

-363 SMDSGTQRATL
+363 SMDAGTQRATL

-387 PVVNSLAGA
+387 PVVTGLAGA

-401 ANPIVAGIAASAVAV
+401 ANPIVLGITAAAVAV

-440 KASAEQL
+440 KTAADQL
-447 LQSYADGNT
+447 LSSYADGNT
-456 AKQLDEE
+456 AKQLDEA

-477 EVSAYATTVEAA
+477 EVSAYATTVEEAS
-489 TEAVKRLH
+489 EAVKRLT
-497 EQKVLEAAMPQIESV
+497 EQKVLES
-512 QRMAESM
+512 
-519 ANITDQVA
+519 A
-527 AAQRRVAEA
+527 AAQLEKLREVDLNRSEAFATRNNIQQRYDEFQNDPMRAMNWAEGDVLVTQLQGAEA
-536 RSAMEASRYF
+536 EVNRL
-546 DTGVEAQTEYNNA
+546 TEK
-559 VQELEALQRTVS
+559 
-571 NYSDKIP
+571 SDKIREQIQAALASIGYQLSGYNIIKIPVSLEP
-578 EKVAIINASLA
+578 EKIEEDVAAISAAVEAA
-589 TIGKTL
+589 TL
-595 NDRYEIVDLEV
+595 
-606 DVQPVVANTSA
+606 
-617 LTESVANALSSP
+617 
-629 PPDFGR
+629 PDFGR

-650 EREKAIKA
+650 EREKAIQA
-658 LEEKGTAS
+658 LEAKGTAS
-666 FGINFADNAEYKAEL
+666 FGINFSDNAEYKAEL

-704 TDEWTEK
+704 TDEWTVK
-711 NMNELEKL
+711 NMDQLEKL
-719 ERNYQDS
+719 ERDYQDS
-726 IEKLNKAAK
+726 VEKLNKAAK
-735 DSFGESWATNEG
+735 ESFGEAWETNEA

-757 WYAQERIRIEEEIAR
+757 WYANERIRIEEEIAR
-772 KQREELINRHQTRMN
+772 KQREDLINRHQMRMD
-787 QLKEEAQYQAA
+787 QLAEEARYQAA
-798 MGLQQAEAGNA
+798 LGQQRLEGGDIGGL
-809 MGIAQI
+809 AQI
-815 ATGKTMETVAGSQ
+815 AGGTVSESVAGSQ
-828 LGSAAVSAVSG
+828 LGSALTSASAG
-839 MESGGILGAALG
+839 TGLGAALG

-883 LMEVIEPFINGILQP
+883 LMQFIEPFINGILQP

-923 LTSLNPVLKVI
+923 LTSLNPVLKII
-934 EAALSV
+934 EATLSV

-987 IGEAAEEMAKEMERH
+987 IGDAAEEMAKEMERQ
-1002 AERIRLMYD
+1002 AERIRLMYE

-1018 DQLKSQMEALSS
+1018 DQLKSQLEALSS

-1052 ADNELIAI
+1052 ADEKIINLNEAQNAI
-1060 NERMEEHLAKIE
+1060 LSQIEANTYASATGNTSGLA
-1072 EFTGA
+1072 
-1077 GLTEEQ
+1077 EQ
-1083 WTNLYNQADEAEK
+1083 RKSYEK
-1096 QSYMEKWGEK
+1096 EWGEK

-1112 IAGGIADVGTAI
+1112 VAGFVADVGTKI
-1124 WDGVTNAW
+1124 WDGIKSVGKTIA
-1132 DGLGD
+1132 
-1137 WLGWWDVGSPNI
+1137 GWFGFDVGTPFV
-1149 PKDHIAM
+1149 PQDMPAM

-1180 GRNNSAGGSGSASPI
+1180 GRNRSAGGSGSASPI

-1203 SVLAERD
+1203 SILSERD
-1210 LVDAIHRG
+1210 LVDAVHRG

>member
-75 RSQQAKMKS
+75 RTQQAKMKS

-98 DEVQNLVNQYE
+98 DEVQNLVDQYE

-114 IAKAEKSQKNMET
+114 IAKAEKSQKNMEN
-127 QSKGFSSALQSMNN
+127 QSKGFSSALQNMNN

-170 LEVLLGDAQE
+170 LEVLLGDAQQ

-279 ETNVKDLVAE
+279 ENNVKDLVAE

-363 SMDSGTQRATL
+363 AMDSGTQRATL

-401 ANPIVAGIAASAVAV
+401 ANPIVAGIAAAAVAV

-440 KASAEQL
+440 KTSAEQL
-447 LQSYADGNT
+447 LASYADGNT
-456 AKQLDEE
+456 AKQLDEA
-463 ATRDLIKLYPELRG
+463 ATHDLIKLYPELRG
-477 EVSAYATTVEAA
+477 EVSAYATTVEEAS
-489 TEAVKRLH
+489 EAVKRLT
-497 EQKVLEAAMPQIESV
+497 EQKVLES
-512 QRMAESM
+512 
-519 ANITDQVA
+519 A
-527 AAQRRVAEA
+527 AAQLEKLREVDLNRSEAFARRNNIQQRYDEFQNDPMRAMNWAEGDVLVTQLQGAEA
-536 RSAMEASRYF
+536 
-546 DTGVEAQTEYNNA
+546 
-559 VQELEALQRTVS
+559 
-571 NYSDKIP
+571 
-578 EKVAIINASLA
+578 
-589 TIGKTL
+589 
-595 NDRYEIVDLEV
+595 EV
-606 DVQPVVANTSA
+606 DRLSQKSTQMREQIQAALASIGYQLSGYSIIELPVTLAADTIPQEVEQIAATVESA
-617 LTESVANALSSP
+617 V

-666 FGINFADNAEYKAEL
+666 FGINFSSNTEYKAEL

-704 TDEWTEK
+704 TDEWTRK
-711 NMNELEKL
+711 NLDELQKL
-719 ERNYQDS
+719 ERDYQDS

-735 DSFGESWATNEG
+735 DSFGESWATNEA
-747 YIKEAAQLEK
+747 YLKEAAQLEK
-757 WYAQERIRIEEEIAR
+757 WYANERIRIEEEIAR

-787 QLKEEAQYQAA
+787 HLKEEAQYQAA

-809 MGIAQI
+809 SGLAQI
-815 ATGKTMETVAGSQ
+815 AVGTVSESVAGSQ

-851 PIGLFIEALAKAV
+851 PIGQFAEALINAV
-864 MEVENVQKVL
+864 MSLESVQKVL
-874 NIFQTVIDP
+874 NIFDTILTPMMV
-883 LMEVIEPFINGILQP
+883 VIEPFINGILKP
-898 LVDMLEAL
+898 VIDLLETL
-906 GDTIGKMLT
+906 GDTLGKLLS
-915 PILGVVQV
+915 PILAVVQV
-923 LTSLNPVLKVI
+923 MASLNPVLKML
-934 EAALSV
+934 EGV
-940 LGKAFEW
+940 LGVLGNAVEW
-947 FYMNVIYPVGNTI
+947 LYMQVIYPVGNGI
-960 IDIVNGVI
+960 IDVVNGI
-968 NMLNK
+968 IDMLNK
-973 IPFVDIEPIQRLAA
+973 IPMVDIKKLDRLAA
-987 IGEAAEEMAKEMERH
+987 IGDAAEGMAKEMERQ
-1002 AERIRLMYD
+1002 AERIRLMYE

-1018 DQLKSQMEALSS
+1018 DQLKSQLEALSS

-1083 WTNLYNQADEAEK
+1083 WTNLYNQADETEK

-1112 IAGGIADVGTAI
+1112 LAGAMADTGKAI
-1124 WDGVTNAW
+1124 WEGIKGAGKAVA
-1132 DGLGD
+1132 D
-1137 WLGWWDVGSPNI
+1137 WVNSWWPFDTGSTFVPQDM
-1149 PKDHIAM
+1149 PAM

-1203 SVLAERD
+1203 SVLSERD
-1210 LVDAIHRG
+1210 LVDAVHRG

>member
-17 QAADQIKAFA
+17 QAADQIKTFGN
-27 SDIKAAS
+27 DLKIAA
-34 QNAKSFSSDAKTM
+34 QNAKAFSGDAKTM
-47 AATVGSM
+47 AATVTSM

-75 RSQQAKMKS
+75 RSQQTKMKS

-98 DEVQNLVNQYE
+98 DEVQNLVNQYNR
-109 KLDSA
+109 LDDA
-114 IAKAEKSQKNMET
+114 IAKAEKSQKKMES
-127 QSKGFSSALQSMNN
+127 QSKGFSSALQGMNN
-141 MALGVAGAIGGAGL
+141 MALGVAVAIGGAGL

-180 ATKIKDEWTALAAE
+180 ATRIKDEWTALAAE

-204 AGKKLLAFGVGA
+204 AGKKLLAFGIGA
-216 DDVTESLRRI
+216 DTVTDSLRRI

-289 GKVGFPELEKAFR
+289 GKVGFPELEKAFK

-324 QFSSLMD
+324 QFSSLVD

-363 SMDSGTQRATL
+363 AMDSGTKRATL

-387 PVVNSLAGA
+387 PVVNGLAGA

-401 ANPIVAGIAASAVAV
+401 ANPIVAGIAAAAVAV

-440 KASAEQL
+440 KTSAEQL
-447 LQSYADGNT
+447 LASYADGNT
-456 AKQLDEE
+456 AKQLDEA
-463 ATRDLIKLYPELRG
+463 ATRELINLYPELRG
-477 EVSAYATTVEAA
+477 EVSAYATTVEEAS
-489 TEAVKRLH
+489 EAVKRLT
-497 EQKVLEAAMPQIESV
+497 EQKVLES
-512 QRMAESM
+512 
-519 ANITDQVA
+519 A
-527 AAQRRVAEA
+527 AAQ
-536 RSAMEASRYF
+536 
-546 DTGVEAQTEYNNA
+546 
-559 VQELEALQRTVS
+559 LEKL
-571 NYSDKIP
+571 K
-578 EKVAIINASLA
+578 
-589 TIGKTL
+589 
-595 NDRYEIVDLEV
+595 EV
-606 DVQPVVANTSA
+606 DVKSSEAFATRSKVQQRYTEFQNEPMRAMNWAEGDVLLTQLQGAEADVNRLSEKSDKMREQIQAALASVGYQLSGYNIIKIPVSLQPEKIEEDVAAISA
-617 LTESVANALSSP
+617 AVEAAT

-650 EREKAIKA
+650 EREKAIQA
-658 LEEKGTAS
+658 LEAKGTAS
-666 FGINFADNAEYKAEL
+666 FGINFSDNAEYKAEL

-696 EKAPAALF
+696 DKAPAALF
-704 TDEWTEK
+704 TDEWTAK

-735 DSFGESWATNEG
+735 DSFGEAWATNEA

-757 WYAQERIRIEEEIAR
+757 WYANERIRIEEEIAR

-787 QLKEEAQYQAA
+787 QLAEEARYAAA
-798 MGLQQAEAGNA
+798 MGLQQAESGNT
-809 MGIAQI
+809 GGLAQI
-815 ATGKTMETVAGSQ
+815 ATGTVSESVAGSQ
-828 LGSAAVSAVSG
+828 LGSAITSASAG
-839 MESGGILGAALG
+839 TGLGAALG

-898 LVDMLEAL
+898 LVDMLEAI

-923 LTSLNPVLKVI
+923 LTSLNPVLKII
-934 EAALSV
+934 ESSLSV

-987 IGEAAEEMAKEMERH
+987 IGEAAEEMAKEMEKQ
-1002 AERIRLMYD
+1002 AERIRLMYE

-1018 DQLKSQMEALSS
+1018 DQLKSQLEALSS

-1052 ADNELIAI
+1052 ADEKIIELNEAQNAI
-1060 NERMEEHLAKIE
+1060 LGQIESNTYASATGNTSGLA
-1072 EFTGA
+1072 
-1077 GLTEEQ
+1077 EQ
-1083 WTNLYNQADEAEK
+1083 RK
-1096 QSYMEKWGEK
+1096 SYAKEWGEK

-1112 IAGGIADVGTAI
+1112 VAGFVADVGTKI
-1124 WDGVTNAW
+1124 WDGIKSVGKTIA
-1132 DGLGD
+1132 
-1137 WLGWWDVGSPNI
+1137 GWFGFDVGTPFV
-1149 PKDHIAM
+1149 PQDMPAM

-1180 GRNNSAGGSGSASPI
+1180 GRNRSAGGSGSASPI

-1203 SVLAERD
+1203 SVLSERD
-1210 LVDAIHRG
+1210 LVDAVHRG
-1218 ISDGIASR
+1218 IADGIASR
-1226 RLSPLPA
+1226 RLDPLPAGA

>member
-17 QAADQIKAFA
+17 QAADQIKTFGN
-27 SDIKAAS
+27 DLKIAA
-34 QNAKSFSSDAKTM
+34 QNAKAFSGDAKTM
-47 AATVGSM
+47 TATVGSM

-75 RSQQAKMKS
+75 RSQQTKMKS

-98 DEVQNLVNQYE
+98 DEVQNLVDQYN

-114 IAKAEKSQKNMET
+114 IAKAEQSQKSIKK
-127 QSKGFSSALQSMNN
+127 QSKGFSSALKSMNN
-141 MALGVAGAIGGAGL
+141 MALGVAAAIGGAGF

-170 LEVLLGDAQE
+170 LEVLLGDADQ
-180 ATKIKDEWTALAAE
+180 ATRIKDEWTALAAE

-216 DDVTESLRRI
+216 DDVTDSLRRI

-289 GKVGFPELEKAFR
+289 GKVGFPELEKAFK

-324 QFSSLMD
+324 QFSSLVD

-363 SMDSGTQRATL
+363 AMDSGTKRATL

-387 PVVNSLAGA
+387 PVVNGLAGA

-401 ANPIVAGIAASAVAV
+401 ANPIVAGIAAAAVAV

-440 KASAEQL
+440 KTSAEQL
-447 LQSYADGNT
+447 LASYADGNT
-456 AKQLDEE
+456 AKQLDEA
-463 ATRDLIKLYPELRG
+463 ATRELINLYPELRG
-477 EVSAYATTVEAA
+477 EVSAYATTVEEAS
-489 TEAVKRLH
+489 EAVKRLT
-497 EQKVLEAAMPQIESV
+497 EQKVLES
-512 QRMAESM
+512 
-519 ANITDQVA
+519 A
-527 AAQRRVAEA
+527 AAQ
-536 RSAMEASRYF
+536 
-546 DTGVEAQTEYNNA
+546 
-559 VQELEALQRTVS
+559 LEKL
-571 NYSDKIP
+571 K
-578 EKVAIINASLA
+578 
-589 TIGKTL
+589 
-595 NDRYEIVDLEV
+595 EV
-606 DVQPVVANTSA
+606 DVKRSEAFATRSKVQQRYTEFQNDPMRAMNWAEGDVLLTQLQGAEADVNRLSEKSDKMREQIQAALASVGYQLSGYNIIKIPVSLQPEKIEEDVAAISA
-617 LTESVANALSSP
+617 AVEAAT

-650 EREKAIKA
+650 EREKAIQA
-658 LEEKGTAS
+658 LEAKGTAS
-666 FGINFADNAEYKAEL
+666 FGINFSDNAEYKAEL

-696 EKAPAALF
+696 DKAPAALF
-704 TDEWTEK
+704 TDEWTAK

-735 DSFGESWATNEG
+735 DSFGEAWATNEA

-757 WYAQERIRIEEEIAR
+757 WYANERIRIEEEIAR

-787 QLKEEAQYQAA
+787 QLAEESRYAAA
-798 MGLQQAEAGNA
+798 MGLQQAESGNAA

-815 ATGKTMETVAGSQ
+815 ATGTISESVAGSQ
-828 LGSAAVSAVSG
+828 LGSAITSASAG
-839 MESGGILGAALG
+839 TGLGSALG

-898 LVDMLEAL
+898 LVDMLEAI

-923 LTSLNPVLKVI
+923 LTSLNPVLKII
-934 EAALSV
+934 ESSLSV

-987 IGEAAEEMAKEMERH
+987 IGEAAEEMAKEMEKQ
-1002 AERIRLMYD
+1002 AERIRLMYE

-1018 DQLKSQMEALSS
+1018 DQLKSQLEALSS

-1052 ADNELIAI
+1052 ADEKIIDLNEAQNAI
-1060 NERMEEHLAKIE
+1060 LGQIESNTYASATGNTSGLA
-1072 EFTGA
+1072 
-1077 GLTEEQ
+1077 EQ
-1083 WTNLYNQADEAEK
+1083 RK
-1096 QSYMEKWGEK
+1096 SYAKEWGEK

-1112 IAGGIADVGTAI
+1112 VAGFVADVGTKI
-1124 WDGVTNAW
+1124 WDGIKSVGKTIA
-1132 DGLGD
+1132 
-1137 WLGWWDVGSPNI
+1137 GWFGFDVGTPFV
-1149 PKDHIAM
+1149 PQDMPAM

-1180 GRNNSAGGSGSASPI
+1180 GRNRSAGGSGSASPI

-1203 SVLAERD
+1203 SVLSERD
-1210 LVDAIHRG
+1210 LVDAVHRG
-1218 ISDGIASR
+1218 IADGIASR
-1226 RLSPLPA
+1226 RLDPLPAGA